1 MKTTGSSSNQ
11 NLKNWILDYL
21 SKPNPVFNNLPPC
34 PFAKKAWLDG
44 NVEIKKFVNYD
55 ILQEN
60 IQDIVGSKVKIF
72 YFEYPLLPRAG
83 KLKNIVSWL
92 GDKYP
97 QFIFYD
103 EHPDT
108 VEQVGDEVV
117 NSGVTAIIVQDRKD
131 LLEKRAE
138 LHKTGYYDKWTP
150 EMKERIFDR

>member
-1 MKTTGSSSNQ
+1 MKTTGLSSNE

-21 SKPNPVFNNLPPC
+21 SKPNPVFNNMPPC
-34 PFAKKAWLDG
+34 PHAKKAWLDG

-55 ILQEN
+55 ELEDGIKDL
-60 IQDIVGSKVKIF
+60 VGSKVKIF
-72 YFEYPLLPRAG
+72 YFEYPLLPTAE
-83 KLKNIVSWL
+83 KLKNVVSWL
-92 GDKYP
+92 GTKHP

-103 EHPDT
+103 EHPDII
-108 VEQVGDEVV
+108 EEVGDEVV
-117 NSGVTAIIVQDRKD
+117 NSGVIAIIVQDRKD

>member
-1 MKTTGSSSNQ
+1 MKTTESSSNQ
-11 NLKNWILDYL
+11 NLKDWILDYL

-72 YFEYPLLPRAG
+72 YFEYPLLPRAE

-117 NSGVTAIIVQDRKD
+117 NSGVTAIIVQNRKD

>member
-11 NLKNWILDYL
+11 NLKDWILDYL
-21 SKPNPVFNNLPPC
+21 SKPNPVFNDLPPC

-44 NVEIKKFVNYD
+44 NVELKKFVNYEKLEES
-55 ILQEN
+55 IK
-60 IQDIVGSKVKIF
+60 DIVGSKVKVF
-72 YFEYPLLPRAG
+72 YFEYPLLPTAE
-83 KLKNIVSWL
+83 KLKSVVAWL
-92 GDKYP
+92 GTKHP

-108 VEQVGDEVV
+108 IEKVGGEVV

>member
-1 MKTTGSSSNQ
+1 M
-11 NLKNWILDYL
+11 LKQYYCLTLY
-21 SKPNPVFNNLPPC
+21 
-34 PFAKKAWLDG
+34 
-44 NVEIKKFVNYD
+44 
-55 ILQEN
+55 
-60 IQDIVGSKVKIF
+60 
-72 YFEYPLLPRAG
+72 YFEYPLLPRAE

>member
-11 NLKNWILDYL
+11 DLKNWILDYL
-21 SKPNPVFNNLPPC
+21 SKPNPVFNDLPPC

-44 NVEIKKFVNYD
+44 NVELKKFVNYEKLEES
-55 ILQEN
+55 IK
-60 IQDIVGSKVKIF
+60 DIVGSKVKVF
-72 YFEYPLLPRAG
+72 YFEYPLLPTAE
-83 KLKNIVSWL
+83 KLKSVVAWL
-92 GDKYP
+92 GTKHP

-108 VEQVGDEVV
+108 IEKVGGEVV

>member
-11 NLKNWILDYL
+11 NLKDWILDYL
-21 SKPNPVFNNLPPC
+21 SKPNPVFNDLPPC

-44 NVEIKKFVNYD
+44 NVELKKFVNYEKLEES
-55 ILQEN
+55 IK
-60 IQDIVGSKVKIF
+60 DIVGSKVKVF
-72 YFEYPLLPRAG
+72 YFEYPLLPTAE
-83 KLKNIVSWL
+83 KLKSVVAWL
-92 GDKYP
+92 GTKHP

-108 VEQVGDEVV
+108 IEKVGGEVV

-138 LHKTGYYDKWTP
+138 LHKTGYYNKWTP
-150 EMKERIFDR
+150 EMKERIFER

>member
-11 NLKNWILDYL
+11 DLKNWILDYL
-21 SKPNPVFNNLPPC
+21 SKPNPVFNDLPPC

-44 NVEIKKFVNYD
+44 NVELKKFVNYEKLEES
-55 ILQEN
+55 IK
-60 IQDIVGSKVKIF
+60 DIVGSKVKVF
-72 YFEYPLLPRAG
+72 YFEYPLLPTAE
-83 KLKNIVSWL
+83 KLKSVVSWL
-92 GDKYP
+92 GTKHP
-97 QFIFYD
+97 QYIFYD

-108 VEQVGDEVV
+108 IEEVDGEVV

>member
-1 MKTTGSSSNQ
+1 MRTTGSLSNQ

-21 SKPNPVFNNLPPC
+21 SKPNPVFNNMPPC
-34 PFAKKAWLDG
+34 PHAKKAWLDG

-55 ILQEN
+55 ELEECIK
-60 IQDIVGSKVKIF
+60 DIVESKVKIF
-72 YFEYPLLPRAG
+72 YFEYPLLPSAE
-83 KLKNIVSWL
+83 KLKSVVSWL
-92 GDKYP
+92 GNKHP

-108 VEQVGDEVV
+108 IEEVGGEVV
-117 NSGVTAIIVQDRKD
+117 NSGVIAIIVQDRKD

-138 LHKTGYYDKWTP
+138 LLKTGYYDKWTP

>member
-21 SKPNPVFNNLPPC
+21 SKPNPVFNNMPPC
-34 PFAKKAWLDG
+34 PHAKKAWLDG

-55 ILQEN
+55 ELEECIK
-60 IQDIVGSKVKIF
+60 DIVESKVKIF
-72 YFEYPLLPRAG
+72 YFEYPLLPSAE
-83 KLKNIVSWL
+83 KLKNVVSWL
-92 GDKYP
+92 GTKHP

-103 EHPDT
+103 EHPDII
-108 VEQVGDEVV
+108 EEVGGEVV

>member
-1 MKTTGSSSNQ
+1 MKTTESSSNQ

-44 NVEIKKFVNYD
+44 HVEIIKFESYD
-55 ILQEN
+55 QIRQSIKE
-60 IQDIVGSKVKIF
+60 IVGSMVKIF
-72 YFEYPLLPRAG
+72 YYEYPLLPTAE
-83 KLKNIVSWL
+83 KLRTIVEWL
-92 GDKYP
+92 GRDNPDY
-97 QFIFYD
+97 IFYD
-103 EHPDT
+103 EHPNT
-108 VEQVGDEVV
+108 VEEVGGEIV
-117 NSGVTAIIVQDRKD
+117 NSGVTAIIVQNRKD

>member
-1 MKTTGSSSNQ
+1 MKTTESSSNQ
-11 NLKNWILDYL
+11 NLKDWILDYL

-72 YFEYPLLPRAG
+72 YFEYPLLPRAE

-150 EMKERIFDR
+150 EMKEKIFDR

>member
-1 MKTTGSSSNQ
+1 MKTTESSSNQ

-21 SKPNPVFNNLPPC
+21 SKPNPVFNNMPPC
-34 PFAKKAWLDG
+34 PHAKKAWLDG

-55 ILQEN
+55 ELEECIK
-60 IQDIVGSKVKIF
+60 DIVESRVKIF
-72 YFEYPLLPRAG
+72 YFEYPLLPTAK
-83 KLKNIVSWL
+83 KLKSVVSWL
-92 GDKYP
+92 GTKHP

-108 VEQVGDEVV
+108 IEEVGGEVV

-138 LHKTGYYDKWTP
+138 LQKTGYYDNWTD
-150 EMKERIFDR
+150 EMKQRIMER

>member
-11 NLKNWILDYL
+11 NLQDWILDYL

-72 YFEYPLLPRAG
+72 YFEYPLLPRAE

-150 EMKERIFDR
+150 EMKERIFER

>member
-21 SKPNPVFNNLPPC
+21 SKPNPVFNNMPPC
-34 PFAKKAWLDG
+34 PHAKKAWLEG

-55 ILQEN
+55 ELEN
-60 IQDIVGSKVKIF
+60 GIKDLVGSKVKIF
-72 YFEYPLLPRAG
+72 YFEYPLLPTAE
-83 KLKNIVSWL
+83 KLKNVVSWL
-92 GDKYP
+92 GTKHP

-103 EHPDT
+103 EHPDMI
-108 VEQVGDEVV
+108 EEVGGEVI

>member
-11 NLKNWILDYL
+11 DLKNWILDYL

-72 YFEYPLLPRAG
+72 YFEYPLLPRAE

>member
-1 MKTTGSSSNQ
+1 MKTTESSSNQ
-11 NLKNWILDYL
+11 NLKDWILDYL

-72 YFEYPLLPRAG
+72 YFEYPLLPRAE

-150 EMKERIFDR
+150 EMKERIFER

>member
-11 NLKNWILDYL
+11 NLKDWILDYL
-21 SKPNPVFNNLPPC
+21 SKPNPVFNDLPPC

-44 NVEIKKFVNYD
+44 NVELKKFVNYEKLEES
-55 ILQEN
+55 IK
-60 IQDIVGSKVKIF
+60 DIVGSKVKVF
-72 YFEYPLLPRAG
+72 YFEYPLLPTAE
-83 KLKNIVSWL
+83 KLKSVVSWL
-92 GDKYP
+92 GTKHP

-108 VEQVGDEVV
+108 IEEVDGEVV

>member
-1 MKTTGSSSNQ
+1 MKITESSSNQ

-44 NVEIKKFVNYD
+44 HVEIIKFESYD
-55 ILQEN
+55 QIRQSIKE
-60 IQDIVGSKVKIF
+60 IVGSMVKIF
-72 YFEYPLLPRAG
+72 YYEYPLLPTAE
-83 KLKNIVSWL
+83 KLRTIVEWL
-92 GDKYP
+92 GRDNPDY
-97 QFIFYD
+97 IFYD
-103 EHPDT
+103 EHPNT
-108 VEQVGDEVV
+108 VEEVGGEIV
-117 NSGVTAIIVQDRKD
+117 NSGVTAIIVQNRKD

>member
-11 NLKNWILDYL
+11 NLKDWILDYL

-72 YFEYPLLPRAG
+72 YFEYPLLPRAE

>member
-1 MKTTGSSSNQ
+1 MRTTGSSSNQ
-11 NLKNWILDYL
+11 NLKDWILDYL

-72 YFEYPLLPRAG
+72 YFEYPLLPRAE

>member
-1 MKTTGSSSNQ
+1 MKTTESSSNQ

-21 SKPNPVFNNLPPC
+21 SKPNPVFNNMPPC
-34 PFAKKAWLDG
+34 PHAKKAWLDG

-55 ILQEN
+55 ELEECIK
-60 IQDIVGSKVKIF
+60 DIVESRVKIF
-72 YFEYPLLPRAG
+72 YFEYPLLPTAK
-83 KLKNIVSWL
+83 KLKSVVSWL
-92 GDKYP
+92 GTKHP

-108 VEQVGDEVV
+108 IEDVGGEVV

-138 LHKTGYYDKWTP
+138 LLKTGYYDNWTD
-150 EMKERIFDR
+150 EMKQRIMER

>member
-1 MKTTGSSSNQ
+1 MKTTESSSNQ
-11 NLKNWILDYL
+11 NLQDWILDYL

-72 YFEYPLLPRAG
+72 YFEYPLLPRAE

-150 EMKERIFDR
+150 EMKERIFER

>member
-1 MKTTGSSSNQ
+1 MKTTESSSNQ

-21 SKPNPVFNNLPPC
+21 SKPNPVFNNMPPC
-34 PFAKKAWLDG
+34 PHAKKAWLDG

-55 ILQEN
+55 ELEECIK
-60 IQDIVGSKVKIF
+60 DIVESRVKIF
-72 YFEYPLLPRAG
+72 YFEYPLLPTAK
-83 KLKNIVSWL
+83 KLKSVVSWL
-92 GDKYP
+92 GTKHP

-108 VEQVGDEVV
+108 IEEVGGEVV

-138 LHKTGYYDKWTP
+138 LLKTGYYDNWTD
-150 EMKERIFDR
+150 EMKQRIMER

>member
-1 MKTTGSSSNQ
+1 MRTTESSSNQ
-11 NLKNWILDYL
+11 NLKDWILDYL

-72 YFEYPLLPRAG
+72 YFEYPLLPRAE

-150 EMKERIFDR
+150 EMKEKIFDR

>member
-1 MKTTGSSSNQ
+1 MKTTESSSNQ
-11 NLKNWILDYL
+11 NLKDWILDYL

-72 YFEYPLLPRAG
+72 YFEYPLLPRAE

-92 GDKYP
+92 GEKYP

-150 EMKERIFDR
+150 EMKERIFER

>member
-1 MKTTGSSSNQ
+1 MKTTESSSNQ

-21 SKPNPVFNNLPPC
+21 SKPNPVFNNMPPC
-34 PFAKKAWLDG
+34 PHAKKAWLDG

-55 ILQEN
+55 ELEECIK
-60 IQDIVGSKVKIF
+60 DIVESRVKIF
-72 YFEYPLLPRAG
+72 YFEYPLLPTAE
-83 KLKNIVSWL
+83 KLKSVVSWL
-92 GDKYP
+92 GIKHP

-108 VEQVGDEVV
+108 IEEVGGEVV

-138 LHKTGYYDKWTP
+138 LLKTGYYDNWTD
-150 EMKERIFDR
+150 EMKQRIMER

>member
-1 MKTTGSSSNQ
+1 MKTTESSSNQ
-11 NLKNWILDYL
+11 NLKDWILDYL

-72 YFEYPLLPRAG
+72 YFEYPLLPRAE
-83 KLKNIVSWL
+83 KLKSIVEWL
-92 GDKYP
+92 GKDYP
-97 QFIFYD
+97 QYIFYD

-108 VEQVGDEVV
+108 LEKIGGEVV
-117 NSGVTAIIVQDRKD
+117 NSGVIAIIVQDRKD

>member
-21 SKPNPVFNNLPPC
+21 SKPNPVFNNMPPC
-34 PFAKKAWLDG
+34 PHAKKAWLDG

-55 ILQEN
+55 ELEECIK
-60 IQDIVGSKVKIF
+60 DIVKSKVKIF
-72 YFEYPLLPRAG
+72 YFEYPLLPSAE
-83 KLKNIVSWL
+83 KLKSVVSWL
-92 GDKYP
+92 GNKHP

-108 VEQVGDEVV
+108 IEEVGGEVV